1 MGTLIQRGYVRAR
14 GKKWYGIFRK
24 TVVDPITSTEKTLR
38 IQVVLG
44 LKSQMT
50 KSDARV
56 ALEREIT
63 KQTGLISNGRVMND
77 DSVTFGW
84 FVKNRFYPLKEADW
98 KEETAKVKKHIIQKH
113 LIDHFDGIPL
123 RSFDKFALQVHL
135 NSLAKTNCRD
145 TVLQIR
151 AYVRDIFAE
160 AVDQDFL
167 VKDPARKVTVPA
179 QLRES
184 DRTTLTWEQLRNAL
198 ARMSFRDRVL
208 MELDMSNALR
218 PGELFA
224 LRWGCFDYDAGT
236 IQLKETVYKG
246 KIRLW
251 GKTRAS
257 LCVVPLP
264 KKLVPDLW
272 LWKQEC
278 PDGSPEAFIFPNRK
292 GGFLDPAN
300 YRKRI
305 LKKLAKDLNLPN
317 LTFQIIRRTI
327 ATLAQTKGTVKS
339 VQGVLRH
346 SRLATTTDVYMQQMP
361 EVVAATVDAICEELR
376 KKDEQ
381 REAKSQP
388 EPTGELQEK

>member
-1 MGTLIQRGYVRAR
+1 MGTSIQRGYVRSR
-14 GKKWYGIFRK
+14 GKRWYGCFRR
-24 TVVDPITSTEKTLR
+24 TVVEPIANKERTLR
-38 IQVVLG
+38 IQVILG

-50 KSDARV
+50 KSEARI

-63 KQTGLISNGRVMND
+63 KQNGHTTNGNRVMKD

-84 FVKNRFYPLKEADW
+84 FVQNRFLPLKEADW
-98 KEETAKVKKHIIQKH
+98 KEETAKVKKHIIKKH
-113 LIDHFDGIPL
+113 LVDPFEAIPL
-123 RSFDKFALQVHL
+123 KSFDKFVLQVHL
-135 NSLAKTNCRD
+135 NSLAKANCRD

-167 VKDPARKVTVPA
+167 VKDPARKLSVPA

-184 DRTTLTWEQLRNAL
+184 DKTTLTWEQLRKAL
-198 ARMSFRDRVL
+198 ARMPFRDRVL

-218 PGELFA
+218 PSELFA
-224 LRWGCFDYDAGT
+224 LRWSCFDQSAGT
-236 IQLKETVYKG
+236 IHLKETVYKG
-246 KIRLW
+246 KLRPW

-264 KKLVPDLW
+264 KKLIPDLW

-278 PDGSPEAFIFPNRK
+278 PDPSPEAFIFPNQK

-300 YRKRI
+300 YLKRI
-305 LKKLAKDLNLPN
+305 LKKLATDLELPK
-317 LTFQIIRRTI
+317 LTFQVIRRTI
-327 ATLAQTKGTVKS
+327 ATLGQTKGTVKS

-346 SRLATTTDVYMQQMP
+346 TRTATTTDVYMQQMP
-361 EVVAATVDAICEELR
+361 EGVAAMVDAICDELR
-376 KKDEQ
+376 SK
-381 REAKSQP
+381 P
-388 EPTGELQEK
+388 EEKPKGNYRRSDI